1 MKETLLFA
9 KQIVRR
15 FRTTGAVAPSGKY
28 LARAMAEAVG
38 QVAVGHTIL
47 ELGPGTGVFTREL
60 IKTFPESK
68 IVAVEINDVFA
79 KQITKTMPNVHVIQ
93 ACASKLDE
101 HIRSLN
107 IEAEDVAAVVSGLP
121 LLSLPKDLGRSIL
134 ASITSVLRPGR
145 KYVQF
150 TYSERAWRQF
160 DVPGFIREPR
170 RRVWMNVPPAVVL
183 SFVRNET
190 PV

>member
-15 FRTTGAVAPSGKY
+15 FRTTGAVAPSGKA
-28 LARAMAEAVG
+28 LAKAMAQSVG
-38 QVAVGHTIL
+38 EVAKGQTIL

-60 IKTFPESK
+60 LRCFPQAR
-68 IVAVEINDVFA
+68 IVAVEINDDFA
-79 KQITKTMPNVHVIQ
+79 KRISKTLPSVSVVQ
-93 ACASKLDE
+93 GCASQLDE
-101 HIRSLN
+101 HLRHLKIKPES
-107 IEAEDVAAVVSGLP
+107 VAAVVSGLP
-121 LLSLPKDLGRSIL
+121 LLSLPKELGRSIL

-160 DVPGFIREPR
+160 DVPGFHREPR
-170 RRVWMNVPPAVVL
+170 RRVWMNVPPAFVL
-183 SFVRNET
+183 TFVRNET
-190 PV
+190 A

>member
-1 MKETLLFA
+1 MKETFLFA
-9 KQIVRR
+9 KQIVKR
-15 FRTTGAVAPSGKY
+15 FRTTGAVAPSGKF

-38 QVAVGHTIL
+38 EVAIGHTIL

-60 IKTFPESK
+60 AKTFPQSR
-68 IVAVEINDVFA
+68 IVAVEINDDFA
-79 KQITKTMPNVHVIQ
+79 KQIRKTMPSVKVIQ
-93 ACASKLDE
+93 ACASQLDQ
-101 HIRSLN
+101 HIRELN
-107 IEAEDVAAVVSGLP
+107 IEPEDVAAVVSGLP

-134 ASITSVLRPGR
+134 ASITRVLRPGR

-160 DVPGFIREPR
+160 DVPGFNREPR
-170 RRVWMNVPPAVVL
+170 RRIWMNVPPAVVL

-190 PV
+190 V

>member
-15 FRTTGAVAPSGKY
+15 FRTTGAVAPSGKA
-28 LARAMAEAVG
+28 LAKAMAQSVG
-38 QVAVGHTIL
+38 EVAKGQTIL

-60 IKTFPESK
+60 MKCFPHNR
-68 IVAVEINDVFA
+68 IVVVEINDDFA
-79 KQITKTMPNVHVIQ
+79 KRIAKTLPSVSVVQ
-93 ACASKLDE
+93 GCASKLDE
-101 HIRSLN
+101 HLRTLSIDPN
-107 IEAEDVAAVVSGLP
+107 NVAAVVSGLP

-134 ASITSVLRPGR
+134 ASIKSVLRPGR

-160 DVPGFIREPR
+160 DVPGFHREPR
-170 RRVWMNVPPAVVL
+170 RRVWLNVPPAFVL
-183 SFVRNET
+183 SFVRNESA
-190 PV
+190 